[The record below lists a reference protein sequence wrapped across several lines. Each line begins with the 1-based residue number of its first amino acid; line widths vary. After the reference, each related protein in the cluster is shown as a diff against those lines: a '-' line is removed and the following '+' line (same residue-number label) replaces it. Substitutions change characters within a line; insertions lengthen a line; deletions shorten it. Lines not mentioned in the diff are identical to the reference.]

1 MVREKKDNSCNLFC
15 VFCVVHTHLVAQN
28 PILNCRV
35 GSGAHKAGESRASP
49 NHTTLLARSQRPATT
64 VMASAMAI
72 DGGVP
77 MAEPAAG
84 APATRLIIER
94 IEMVNFK
101 SYFGEQVIGPF
112 HKVVAHA
119 NPSPPAPSPLN
130 GTSS

>member
-1 MVREKKDNSCNLFC
+1 VRAGEKKRQNSCNLFVC
-15 VFCVVHTHLVAQN
+15 FVWSTHISFAQKSN
-28 PILNCRV
+28 FELSV
-35 GSGAHKAGESRASP
+35 GSSQAGENRASP